1 MKRFLFLMVLFC
13 MGILSGFAQ
22 SNEFTYTDDNGVTWG
37 GRIEYEYD
45 SENYIYT
52 QNVKNVCI
60 TSTSCNSEEEVVV
73 PGEISYEGVKYKVT
87 SLEGVFSD
95 NKIVEKVTIPKSV
108 TSLNSTFNGCSALSE
123 VVNTSQ
129 LKYVNFAFKN
139 CSSIKSID
147 LSSCETVESGSF
159 GGCSQLENVVLKS
172 CKEIGYAAFYDYE
185 NRCRKLKSV
194 GDISHCESIGEYA
207 FYGCSSLT
215 SVDLSSCKTIGNN
228 SFRDCSA
235 LESVGNTKL
244 LTDIPEAAFNGCSNL
259 QNIDLSN
266 CTSIGSSAFSG
277 CFKIKHLNLNKC
289 TYISDRAFS
298 LNYGLEKIDL
308 SAIKT
313 IEEYAFSNCS
323 SLTEVT
329 GLKLIKSLPNGAFS
343 DCNKLASIDLSK
355 IESLGLDCMSGTA
368 VESVEL
374 PNLKKWGVRVF
385 KDCKKLTSVTFPE
398 SINSIPT
405 MAFWNCEKL
414 STIDLSHCTLIGG
427 GAFYNCTSLTD
438 IDLLNVKQIEYT
450 TYSENYQSFEG
461 GSFMN
466 CNKLTSVTLDSCQNL
481 GNMAFYGCT
490 SLKKVTIGCCQNFG
504 ERVFYGCTSLKEV
517 TLGSCQNV
525 GDLAF
530 GRCTSLEKIT
540 LPETVTNLGGSAF
553 SGCTSLKEVNLGSCQ
568 NLGAYAFDGCTSL
581 EKITLPKTV
590 TNLGSGAFEY
600 CTSLKEVTLDSCQT
614 LGDKVFYGCTSL
626 AKITLPETVTN
637 LGWACFDGSTIVTS
651 MATVPPVISQYGNM
665 EANTPVMGEY
675 VMVNVP
681 KESLSSYKSANCW
694 KDMAKRIFPIGSK
707 FDYDVTTVAQPST
720 SDLLDKVGKNNSNS
734 VVSLKVK
741 GSINSYDIMVIR
753 NKMDNLHYLDL
764 SDANVVENSYEY
776 YTGCSTKNDTIGRN
790 AFRDLSKLITVSLPN
805 SVKVIESGALYN
817 CTKLK
822 RVVLPEK
829 LLSIKGGWDD
839 GAFACCSSLTDV
851 KFKACNYIGGH
862 AFYSCNALN
871 HITLPSD
878 LKAID
883 QYAFA
888 SCNNLHSVD
897 FPPMLE
903 RIGSY
908 AFENCALDS
917 ISLPGLT
924 RINEY
929 AFQNCSNL
937 KEVKV
942 PSTLVSVGDKAFEGC
957 TQLNDV
963 FTYTILPVKINQ
975 NTFCTYETATLH
987 VPVQSYDNYYW
998 DTEWSQF
1005 HAFED
1010 FNEPYKY
1017 FYLNKEYILAS
1028 RIDGCPNID
1037 IRDNGG
1043 LIVKGD
1049 AIQNAG
1055 DIHVSGSGTIIANGN
1070 VDASKFHID
1079 IDVTSNYWYFLSF
1092 PFDVKLSD
1100 IAAPGQFVFRK
1111 YDGAT
1116 RASQGAGGWKDLDAT
1131 DKWLHRGTGY
1141 IFQSAES
1148 GKLTLPVVK
1157 EKFGKLEAEDVQETL
1172 GTFASSNEQ
1181 NASWNFV
1188 GNPHTSY
1195 FDMDDLGYNAPITYW
1210 NGMSYEAVRPGD
1222 DNYVFKP
1229 FQAFFV
1235 QKPQNVN
1242 EMEFGAEFRL
1252 TQTGSQKRSSDNKA
1266 KRLAKGIDINR
1277 QMVNL
1282 TLSDGTHT
1290 DKTRVVFNEDKT
1302 QRYELDCD
1310 AAKFESSTSV
1320 PQLYTLE
1327 ANNVKYAINE
1337 RPLGSVSLGF
1347 EVQKAGDYTISA
1359 IRMDSPM
1366 LLKDN
1371 LTDATVDLSTSDYH
1385 FTSETGTF
1393 NGRFTLMPNKSTTG
1407 IAEFAKNTGVSIIPT
1422 EGGINFSGVEGKHV
1436 SIYSLNGIEIG
1447 STQSS
1452 GTINLGQGIYVVKMD
1467 NTSTKVMVK

>member
-13 MGILSGFAQ
+13 MGIMSGFAQ

-37 GRIEYEYD
+37 GYISFDYNYED
-45 SENYIYT
+45 GT
-52 QNVKNVCI
+52 QTLQDVSIN
-60 TSTSCNSEEEVVV
+60 STSSNNETEVVI
-73 PGEISYEGVKYKVT
+73 PGEISYAGKKYTVT
-87 SLEGVFSD
+87 SLGSVFSE
-95 NKIVEKVTIPKSV
+95 NKIIEKVTIPKTV
-108 TSLNSTFNGCSALSE
+108 TYLSDTFSDCSALSE
-123 VVNTSQ
+123 VVNTNQ
-129 LKYVNFAFKN
+129 LKSVSGAFRN
-139 CSSIKSID
+139 CSNLKSID
-147 LSSCETVESGSF
+147 LSSCETVGYGSF
-159 GGCSQLENVVLKS
+159 IGCSQLENVVLKV
-172 CKEIGYAAFYDYE
+172 CKRIETCAFSNYG
-185 NRCRKLKSV
+185 NSNCSKLKSV
-194 GDISHCESIGEYA
+194 GDISHCESIGEYS
-207 FYGCSSLT
+207 FSNCSSLT
-215 SVDLSSCKTIGNN
+215 SVDLASCKTIGKCAF
-228 SFRDCSA
+228 SGCSV
-235 LESVGNTKL
+235 LESVGSTKL
-244 LTDIPEAAFNGCSNL
+244 LTNIPESTFNGCSNL

-266 CTSIGSSAFSG
+266 CTSVGSSAFSE
-277 CFKIKHLNLNKC
+277 CRKIEHFNLNKC
-289 TYISDRAFS
+289 TYISSNAFS
-298 LNYGLEKIDL
+298 YCGLKEIDL
-308 SAIKT
+308 TAVKV
-313 IEEYAFSNCS
+313 IEENAFTNCKN
-323 SLTEVT
+323 LAKVT
-329 GLKLIKSLPNGAFS
+329 GLRQIKSLPDGTFNRCRNLS
-343 DCNKLASIDLSK
+343 IIDLSG
-355 IESLGLDCMSGTA
+355 IESLGEYCMRGTA
-368 VESVEL
+368 IESVNL
-374 PNLKKWGVRVF
+374 QNLKKWNSDVF
-385 KDCKKLTSVTFPE
+385 AECKQLTNVVLPE
-398 SINSIPT
+398 SITSIPVR
-405 MAFWNCEKL
+405 AFYRCDKL
-414 STIDLSHCTLIGG
+414 STIDLSHCTVMGG
-427 GAFYNCTSLTD
+427 GAFAMCTSLAH
-438 IDLLNVKQIEYT
+438 IDLSSVTLLESVKGGYYSNGDYEY
-450 TYSENYQSFEG
+450 YSPNDVI
-461 GSFMN
+461 GSFTDSKN
-466 CNKLTSVTLDSCQNL
+466 LTSVSLSCCKKI
-481 GNMAFYGCT
+481 GDRAF
-490 SLKKVTIGCCQNFG
+490 K
-504 ERVFYGCTSLKEV
+504 
-517 TLGSCQNV
+517 
-525 GDLAF
+525 
-530 GRCTSLEKIT
+530 
-540 LPETVTNLGGSAF
+540 
-553 SGCTSLKEVNLGSCQ
+553 
-568 NLGAYAFDGCTSL
+568 GCTSL
-581 EKITLPKTV
+581 EKIV
-590 TNLGSGAFEY
+590 
-600 CTSLKEVTLDSCQT
+600 
-614 LGDKVFYGCTSL
+614 
-626 AKITLPETVTN
+626 LPETVTN
-637 LGWACFDGSTIVTS
+637 LGWECFDGTIMVTS
-651 MATVPPVISQYGNM
+651 MAIEPPVITS
-665 EANTPVMGEY
+665 NTDLSSNIMGEF
-675 VMVNVP
+675 VLVNVP
-681 KESLSSYKSANCW
+681 KESLGSYKSANYW
-694 KDMAKRIFPIGSK
+694 KDMAVRIFPIGTK

-790 AFRDLSKLITVSLPN
+790 AFRDLSKLITVSFPN
-805 SVKVIESGALYN
+805 SVKVIETGALYN

-822 RVVLPEK
+822 SVVLPEN
-829 LLSIKGGWDD
+829 LLSIGDDWNWDGGV
-839 GAFACCSSLTDV
+839 FANCSSLTDV
-851 KFKACNYIGGH
+851 KFKACGNIGSR
-862 AFYSCNALN
+862 AFSNCSALK

-878 LKAID
+878 LKTIE

-908 AFENCALDS
+908 AFQNCALDS

-924 RINEY
+924 SIDEY

-1116 RASQGAGGWKDLDAT
+1116 RASQGAGGWKDLDAS

-1172 GTFASSNEQ
+1172 GTFASNNEQ

-1282 TLSDGTHT
+1282 TLSDGAHT

-1310 AAKFESSTSV
+1310 AAKFESSTAV

-1385 FTSETGTF
+1385 FTSEAGTF

>member
-22 SNEFTYTDDNGVTWG
+22 EDNFSYTDDNGVTWG
-37 GRIEYEYD
+37 GYVGYDYE
-45 SENYIYT
+45 T
-52 QNVKNVCI
+52 QKEEVCI
-60 TSTSCNSEEEVVV
+60 NTTSTNSEEVVV
-73 PGEISYEGVKYKVT
+73 IPGEITYAGEKYKVT
-87 SLEGVFSD
+87 KLGSVFSE
-95 NKIVEKVTIPKSV
+95 NKIIEKVTIPKTV
-108 TSLNSTFNGCSALSE
+108 TYLNNTFSGCSALSE
-123 VVNTSQ
+123 VVNTNQ
-129 LKYVNFAFKN
+129 LKSVYSAFSN
-139 CSSIKSID
+139 CSSLKSID
-147 LSSCETVESGSF
+147 LSSCEILGYSSF
-159 GGCSQLENVVLKS
+159 GGCSQLENVVLKVCKRIESNAFFGMSS
-172 CKEIGYAAFYDYE
+172 CP
-185 NRCRKLKSV
+185 KLKSV
-194 GDISHCESIGEYA
+194 GDISHCESIGGSA
-207 FYGCSSLT
+207 FQGCSSLT
-215 SVDLSSCKTIGNN
+215 SVDLTSCKTLESNAFSG
-228 SFRDCSA
+228 CSA
-235 LESVGNTKL
+235 LKSVGSTKH
-244 LTDIPEAAFNGCSNL
+244 LTDIPESAFNGCSNL
-259 QNIDLSN
+259 QDIDLSN
-266 CTSIGSSAFSG
+266 CTFVGRSAFDG
-277 CFKIKHLNLNKC
+277 CRKIKHLNLNKC
-289 TYISDRAFS
+289 AYISNQAFIRC
-298 LNYGLEKIDL
+298 GIEEIDL
-308 SAIKT
+308 SSAKT
-313 IEEYAFSNCS
+313 IEDHAFNSCS
-323 SLTEVT
+323 SLTKVT
-329 GLKLIKSLPNGAFS
+329 GLKLIKSLPVGTFNG
-343 DCNKLASIDLSK
+343 CNKLSSIDLSA
-355 IESLGLDCMSGTA
+355 IESLGAYCMSGTA
-368 VESVEL
+368 IDSVEL
-374 PNLKKWGVRVF
+374 PKLKSWDYGVF
-385 KDCKKLTSVTFPE
+385 EECTKLKSVTFPAT
-398 SINSIPT
+398 IDNIPT
-405 MAFWNCEKL
+405 RAFWNCENL
-414 STIDLSHCTLIGG
+414 STIDLSHCSIIGG

-438 IDLLNVKQIEYT
+438 IKLLNVKKTGWVTSYG
-450 TYSENYQSFEG
+450 NYGQEFTV
-461 GSFMN
+461 GSFTN
-466 CNKLTSVTLDSCQNL
+466 CNNLSSVDFGSCQNLGERAFSGCISLKNVTLDSCQNL
-481 GNMAFYGCT
+481 G
-490 SLKKVTIGCCQNFG
+490 
-504 ERVFYGCTSLKEV
+504 E
-517 TLGSCQNV
+517 
-525 GDLAF
+525 
-530 GRCTSLEKIT
+530 
-540 LPETVTNLGGSAF
+540 SAF
-553 SGCTSLKEVNLGSCQ
+553 SGCTSLKNVTLGCCQ
-568 NLGAYAFDGCTSL
+568 IIGARSF
-581 EKITLPKTV
+581 
-590 TNLGSGAFEY
+590 SG
-600 CTSLKEVTLDSCQT
+600 CTSLKE
-614 LGDKVFYGCTSL
+614 
-626 AKITLPETVTN
+626 ITLPATITN
-637 LGWACFDGSTIVTS
+637 LGWECFDGTTMVTS
-651 MATVPPVISQYGNM
+651 MATVPPVIDKPEEVYSSI
-665 EANTPVMGEY
+665 PMGEY

-681 KESLSSYKSANCW
+681 KESLGSYKSANYW
-694 KDMAKRIFPIGSK
+694 KDMAKRIFPIGTK
-707 FDYDVTTVAQPST
+707 FDYDVTTEAQPST

-764 SDANVVENSYEY
+764 SDANIVENSYEY

-805 SVKVIESGALYN
+805 SVKVIESGALCN

-822 RVVLPEK
+822 SIVLPEK
-829 LLSIKGGWDD
+829 LSSIENAWNWDE
-839 GAFACCSSLTDV
+839 GTFGNCSSLTDV
-851 KFKACNYIGGH
+851 KFKACNYIGMN

-908 AFENCALDS
+908 AFQNCALDS

-924 RINEY
+924 SIDEY

-1028 RIDGCPNID
+1028 RIDGCPDID

-1116 RASQGAGGWKDLDAT
+1116 RASQGAGGWKDLDAS

-1266 KRLAKGIDINR
+1266 KRLAKGIDVNR

-1310 AAKFESSTSV
+1310 AAKFESSTAV

-1385 FTSETGTF
+1385 FTSEAGTF

-1436 SIYSLNGIEIG
+1436 SIYSLNGIVIG

>member
-1 MKRFLFLMVLFC
+1 

-22 SNEFTYTDDNGVTWG
+22 ENNFSYTDDNGVTWG
-37 GRIEYEYD
+37 GYVGYDYD
-45 SENYIYT
+45 SQKTEASINT
-52 QNVKNVCI
+52 
-60 TSTSCNSEEEVVV
+60 TSSNSEEEVVV
-73 PGEISYEGVKYKVT
+73 PDEISYEGEKYKVT
-87 SLEGVFSD
+87 KLGSVFSG
-95 NKIVEKVTIPKSV
+95 NKIIEKVTIPKTV
-108 TSLNSTFNGCSALSE
+108 TSLSSTFQDCSALIE

-129 LKYVNFAFKN
+129 LKTVSYAFYN
-139 CSSIKSID
+139 CSSLKSVD
-147 LSSCETVESGSF
+147 LSSCETLGWSSF
-159 GGCSQLENVVLKS
+159 EGCSQLENVVLKA
-172 CKEIGYAAFYDYE
+172 CKRIEGRVFS
-185 NRCRKLKSV
+185 NGNSTCQNLKSV

-207 FYGCSSLT
+207 FSDCSSLT
-215 SVDLSSCKTIGNN
+215 SVDLSSCKTIGNF
-228 SFRDCSA
+228 SFSGCSA
-235 LESVGNTKL
+235 LESIGSVKL
-244 LTDIPEAAFNGCSNL
+244 LTNIPEYAFNGCSNL

-266 CTSIGSSAFSG
+266 CTSIGSSAFNG
-277 CFKIKHLNLNKC
+277 CSKIKHLNLNKC
-289 TYISDRAFS
+289 AYISSNAFS
-298 LNYGLEKIDL
+298 NCGLENIDL
-308 SAIKT
+308 SATKT
-313 IEEYAFSNCS
+313 IEGYAFSGCS
-323 SLTEVT
+323 CLTKVT
-329 GLKLIKSLPNGAFS
+329 GLKLVKLLPAGIFYG
-343 DCNKLASIDLSK
+343 CHKLSSIDLST
-355 IESLGLDCMSGTA
+355 IESLGASCMSGTA
-368 VESVEL
+368 IERVEL
-374 PNLKKWGVRVF
+374 PNLKSWDYGVF
-385 KDCKKLTSVTFPE
+385 EDCKKLTSVTFPVT
-398 SINSIPT
+398 IDNIPT
-405 MAFWNCEKL
+405 RAFWNCENL
-414 STIDLSHCTLIGG
+414 STIDLSHCSIIGG
-427 GAFYNCTSLTD
+427 GALYNCTSLTD
-438 IDLLNVKQIEYT
+438 IKLFNVKQTEWT
-450 TYSENYQSFEG
+450 TGYENYQSCKV

-466 CNKLTSVTLDSCQNL
+466 CNNLTSVDL
-481 GNMAFYGCT
+481 GSIQKLGDRAFYGCT
-490 SLKKVTIGCCQNFG
+490 SLKK
-504 ERVFYGCTSLKEV
+504 
-517 TLGSCQNV
+517 
-525 GDLAF
+525 
-530 GRCTSLEKIT
+530 IT
-540 LPETVTNLGGSAF
+540 LPST
-553 SGCTSLKEVNLGSCQ
+553 
-568 NLGAYAFDGCTSL
+568 
-581 EKITLPKTV
+581 I
-590 TNLGSGAFEY
+590 
-600 CTSLKEVTLDSCQT
+600 
-614 LGDKVFYGCTSL
+614 
-626 AKITLPETVTN
+626 TN
-637 LGWACFDGSTIVTS
+637 LGWECFDGATIVTS
-651 MATVPPVISQYGNM
+651 MATVPPVIDKS
-665 EANTPVMGEY
+665 EDETSSIPMGEF
-675 VMVNVP
+675 VLVNVP
-681 KESLSSYKSANCW
+681 EASLDSYKSANYW
-694 KDMAKRIFPIGSK
+694 KDMAKRIFPIGTK
-707 FDYDVTTVAQPST
+707 FDYDVTTEAQPST
-720 SDLLDKVGKNNSNS
+720 SDLLDKVGLKNANSI
-734 VVSLKVK
+734 VSLKVK
-741 GSINSYDIMVIR
+741 GSINSYDVMVIR

-790 AFRDLSKLITVSLPN
+790 AFRELSKLVTISLPN
-805 SVKVIESGALYN
+805 SVKAIESGALYK

-822 RVVLPEK
+822 SVVLPEN
-829 LLSIKGGWDD
+829 LQSIEYGDWSS
-839 GAFACCSSLTDV
+839 GAFADCYSLTDV
-851 KFKACNYIGGH
+851 KFKACNFIGSL
-862 AFYSCNALN
+862 AFSNCYALN
-871 HITLPSD
+871 HVTLPPD
-878 LKAID
+878 LKTID
-883 QYAFA
+883 QRAFA
-888 SCNNLHSVD
+888 NCSSLHSVD
-897 FPPMLE
+897 FPPLLE

-908 AFENCALDS
+908 AFQSCALDS

-924 RINEY
+924 RIDEY

-987 VPVQSYDNYYW
+987 VPAQSYDNYFW

-1017 FYLNKEYILAS
+1017 FYLRKEFILSS
-1028 RIDGCPNID
+1028 RIEGIPNID
-1037 IRDNGG
+1037 IYSGGG
-1043 LIVKGD
+1043 LIVKGNE
-1049 AIQNAG
+1049 IQNAG
-1055 DIHVSGSGTIIANGN
+1055 DIHINGSGTIIANGN

-1079 IDVTSNYWYFLSF
+1079 IDVNSNEWYFFSF
-1092 PFDVKLSD
+1092 PFDIKRSD
-1100 IAAPGQFVFRK
+1100 IVAPGQFIFRK

-1116 RASQGAGGWKDLDAT
+1116 RASQGSGGWKDLDAS
-1131 DKWLHRGTGY
+1131 DLWLHRGTGY
-1141 IFQSAES
+1141 IFQSSES

-1157 EKFGKLEAEDVQETL
+1157 EKFGKLEAENVQEAL
-1172 GTFASSNEQ
+1172 GTYASNNEQ

-1266 KRLAKGIDINR
+1266 KRLAKGIDVNR

-1310 AAKFESSTSV
+1310 AAKFESSTAV

-1385 FTSETGTF
+1385 FTSEAGTF

>member
-22 SNEFTYTDDNGVTWG
+22 DDNFSYTDGNGVTWG
-37 GRIEYEYD
+37 GYVGYDYE
-45 SENYIYT
+45 T
-52 QNVKNVCI
+52 QKTEVSINT
-60 TSTSCNSEEEVVV
+60 TSSNSKEEVVV
-73 PGEISYEGVKYKVT
+73 PGEISYEGEKYKVT
-87 SLEGVFSD
+87 KLGSVFSG
-95 NKIVEKVTIPKSV
+95 NKIIEKVTIPKTV
-108 TSLNSTFNGCSALSE
+108 TSLYNTFSECSALRD

-129 LKYVNFAFKN
+129 LKVVYYAFSN
-139 CSSIKSID
+139 CSSLKSID
-147 LSSCETVESGSF
+147 LSCCETVGAGSF
-159 GGCSQLENVVLKS
+159 IGCSQLENVVLKV
-172 CKEIGYAAFYDYE
+172 CKRIETCAFSNYG
-185 NRCRKLKSV
+185 NSNCSKLKSV
-194 GDISHCESIGEYA
+194 GDISHCESIGEYS
-207 FYGCSSLT
+207 FSNCSSLT
-215 SVDLSSCKTIGNN
+215 SVDLASCKTIGKCAF
-228 SFRDCSA
+228 SGCSV
-235 LESVGNTKL
+235 LESVGSTKL
-244 LTDIPEAAFNGCSNL
+244 LTNIPESTFNGCSNL

-266 CTSIGSSAFSG
+266 CTSVGSSAFSG
-277 CFKIKHLNLNKC
+277 CRKIEHFNLNKC
-289 TYISDRAFS
+289 TYISSNAFS
-298 LNYGLEKIDL
+298 YCGLKEIDL
-308 SAIKT
+308 TAVKV
-313 IEEYAFSNCS
+313 IEENAFTNCKN
-323 SLTEVT
+323 LAKVT
-329 GLKLIKSLPNGAFS
+329 GLRQIKSLPDGTFNRCRNLS
-343 DCNKLASIDLSK
+343 IIDLSG
-355 IESLGLDCMSGTA
+355 IESLGEYCMRGTA
-368 VESVEL
+368 IESVNL
-374 PNLKKWGVRVF
+374 QNLKKWNSDVF
-385 KDCKKLTSVTFPE
+385 AECKQLTNVVLPE
-398 SINSIPT
+398 SITSIPVR
-405 MAFWNCEKL
+405 AFYRCDKL
-414 STIDLSHCTLIGG
+414 STIDLSHCTVMGG
-427 GAFYNCTSLTD
+427 GAFAMCTSLAH
-438 IDLLNVKQIEYT
+438 IDLSSVTLLESVKGGYYSNGDYEY
-450 TYSENYQSFEG
+450 YSPNDVI
-461 GSFMN
+461 GSFTDSKN
-466 CNKLTSVTLDSCQNL
+466 LTSVSLSCCKKI
-481 GNMAFYGCT
+481 GDRAF
-490 SLKKVTIGCCQNFG
+490 K
-504 ERVFYGCTSLKEV
+504 
-517 TLGSCQNV
+517 
-525 GDLAF
+525 
-530 GRCTSLEKIT
+530 
-540 LPETVTNLGGSAF
+540 
-553 SGCTSLKEVNLGSCQ
+553 
-568 NLGAYAFDGCTSL
+568 GCTSL
-581 EKITLPKTV
+581 EKIV
-590 TNLGSGAFEY
+590 
-600 CTSLKEVTLDSCQT
+600 
-614 LGDKVFYGCTSL
+614 
-626 AKITLPETVTN
+626 LPETVTN
-637 LGWACFDGSTIVTS
+637 LGWECFDGTIMVTS
-651 MATVPPVISQYGNM
+651 MAIEPPVITS
-665 EANTPVMGEY
+665 NTDLSSNIMGEF
-675 VMVNVP
+675 VLVNVP
-681 KESLSSYKSANCW
+681 KESLGSYKSANYW
-694 KDMAKRIFPIGSK
+694 KDMAKRIFPIGTK
-707 FDYDVTTVAQPST
+707 FDYDVTTEAQPST

-790 AFRDLSKLITVSLPN
+790 AFRDLSKLITVSFPN
-805 SVKVIESGALYN
+805 SVKVIETGALYN

-822 RVVLPEK
+822 SVVLPEN
-829 LLSIKGGWDD
+829 LLSIGDDWNWDGGV
-839 GAFACCSSLTDV
+839 FANCSSLTDV
-851 KFKACNYIGGH
+851 KFKACGNIGSR
-862 AFYSCNALN
+862 AFSNCSALK

-878 LKAID
+878 LKTIE

-908 AFENCALDS
+908 AFQNCALDS

-924 RINEY
+924 SIDEY

-1282 TLSDGTHT
+1282 TLSDGAHT

-1310 AAKFESSTSV
+1310 AAKFESSTAV

-1385 FTSETGTF
+1385 FTSEAGTF

>member
-22 SNEFTYTDDNGVTWG
+22 EDNFSYTDGNGVTWG
-37 GRIEYEYD
+37 GYVGYDYDTQKNEVRI
-45 SENYIYT
+45 NT
-52 QNVKNVCI
+52 
-60 TSTSCNSEEEVVV
+60 TSSNSEEEVVI
-73 PGEISYEGVKYKVT
+73 PDEISYAGEKYKVT
-87 SLEGVFSD
+87 KLGSVFSG
-95 NKIVEKVTIPKSV
+95 NKIIEKVTIPKTV
-108 TSLNSTFNGCSALSE
+108 TSLSSTFSGCSALSE
-123 VVNTSQ
+123 VVNTNQ
-129 LKYVNFAFKN
+129 LKSVYFAFKN
-139 CSSIKSID
+139 CSNLKSID
-147 LSSCETVESGSF
+147 LSSCEILGSGSF
-159 GGCSQLENVVLKS
+159 QGCSQLEDVVLKVCKRIASSAFSSYGGSDS
-172 CKEIGYAAFYDYE
+172 CS
-185 NRCRKLKSV
+185 KLKSV
-194 GDISHCESIGEYA
+194 GDISLCESIGEYA
-207 FYGCSSLT
+207 FGYCRSLT
-215 SVDLSSCKTIGNN
+215 SVDLSSCKTLGSN
-228 SFRDCSA
+228 SFSMCSA
-235 LESVGNTKL
+235 LVSVGSTKL
-244 LTDIPEAAFNGCSNL
+244 LTNIPNSAFEFCSNL

-266 CTSIGSSAFSG
+266 CTSVGSSAFQG
-277 CFKIKHLNLNKC
+277 CSKIKHLNLNKC
-289 TYISDRAFS
+289 TYISNYAFADC
-298 LNYGLEKIDL
+298 GLEEIDL
-308 SAIKT
+308 SATKT
-313 IEEYAFSNCS
+313 IGESTFSGCKN
-323 SLTEVT
+323 LTKVT
-329 GLKLIKSLPNGAFS
+329 GVKLIKSLPASTFYG
-343 DCNKLASIDLSK
+343 CNNLSSIDLST
-355 IESLGLDCMSGTA
+355 IESLGAYCLGGTA
-368 VESVEL
+368 LECVEL
-374 PNLKKWGVRVF
+374 PKLKSWDNSVF
-385 KDCKKLTSVTFPE
+385 ENCKKLTSVTFPE
-398 SINSIPT
+398 IIDKIPSR
-405 MAFWNCEKL
+405 AFWNCDNL
-414 STIDLSHCTLIGG
+414 FSIDLSHCSVIGG
-427 GAFYNCTSLTD
+427 GAFYNCIGLTA
-438 IDLLNVKQIEYT
+438 IKLLHVKEMGYT
-450 TYSENYQSFEG
+450 TSQDVYHQNFKV

-466 CNKLTSVTLDSCQNL
+466 CNNLTSVDL
-481 GNMAFYGCT
+481 GSSQKLGDRAFYGCT
-490 SLKKVTIGCCQNFG
+490 SLKK
-504 ERVFYGCTSLKEV
+504 
-517 TLGSCQNV
+517 
-525 GDLAF
+525 
-530 GRCTSLEKIT
+530 IT
-540 LPETVTNLGGSAF
+540 LPST
-553 SGCTSLKEVNLGSCQ
+553 
-568 NLGAYAFDGCTSL
+568 
-581 EKITLPKTV
+581 I
-590 TNLGSGAFEY
+590 
-600 CTSLKEVTLDSCQT
+600 
-614 LGDKVFYGCTSL
+614 
-626 AKITLPETVTN
+626 TN
-637 LGWACFDGSTIVTS
+637 LGWECFDGTTIVTS
-651 MATVPPVISQYGNM
+651 MATVPPVIDKS
-665 EANTPVMGEY
+665 EKETSSIPMGEF
-675 VMVNVP
+675 VLVNVP
-681 KESLSSYKSANCW
+681 EASLDSYKSANYW
-694 KDMAKRIFPIGSK
+694 KDMAKRIFPIGTK
-707 FDYDVTTVAQPST
+707 FDYDVTTEAQPST

-764 SDANVVENSYEY
+764 SDANIVENDYEY

-805 SVKVIESGALYN
+805 SVTVIQSGALSN

-822 RVVLPEK
+822 SVVLPEK
-829 LLSIKGGWDD
+829 LVSIQGDWND
-839 GAFACCSSLTDV
+839 GAFANNSSLTDV
-851 KFKACNYIGGH
+851 KFKACENIENH
-862 AFYSCNALN
+862 TFASCNALN

-878 LKAID
+878 LKTIG
-883 QYAFA
+883 QYAF
-888 SCNNLHSVD
+888 SRCYNLHSVD
-897 FPPMLE
+897 FPPLLE

-908 AFENCALDS
+908 AFQSCALDS

-924 RINEY
+924 RIDEY
-929 AFQNCSNL
+929 AFQYCSNL

-942 PSTLVSVGDKAFEGC
+942 PSTLESVGDKAFEGC
-957 TQLNDV
+957 SKLNDV

-987 VPVQSYDNYYW
+987 VPEQSYNNYFW

-1017 FYLNKEYILAS
+1017 FYLNKEYILTS
-1028 RIDGCPNID
+1028 RIEGCPNID

-1079 IDVTSNYWYFLSF
+1079 IDVKSNKWYFFSF
-1092 PFDVKLSD
+1092 PFDIKRSD
-1100 IAAPGQFVFRK
+1100 IVASGQFIFRK

-1116 RASQGAGGWKDLDAT
+1116 RASQGSGGWKDLDAS
-1131 DKWLHRGTGY
+1131 DLWLHRGTGY

-1148 GKLTLPVVK
+1148 GKLTLPVAK
-1157 EKFGKLEAEDVQETL
+1157 EKFGKLEAENVREDL
-1172 GTFASSNEQ
+1172 GTYASNNEQ

-1235 QKPQNVN
+1235 QKPKDVN

-1252 TQTGSQKRSSDNKA
+1252 TQTDSQKRSSANKA
-1266 KRLAKGIDINR
+1266 KRLAKGININR

-1290 DKTRVVFNEDKT
+1290 DKTRIVFNENKT

-1310 AAKFESSTSV
+1310 AAKFESSTTV

-1327 ANNVKYAINE
+1327 ANNVKFAINE

-1371 LTDATVDLSTSDYH
+1371 LTDATVDLSTSDYR
-1385 FTSETGTF
+1385 FTSEAGTF
-1393 NGRFTLMPNKSTTG
+1393 NSRFTLVPNRSTTG
-1407 IAEFAKNTGVSIIPT
+1407 IADFAKNTGVSIIPT

-1452 GTINLGQGIYVVKMD
+1452 GTISLGQGIYVVKMD

>member
-1 MKRFLFLMVLFC
+1 
-13 MGILSGFAQ
+13 MGIMSGFAQ
-22 SNEFTYTDDNGVTWG
+22 DDNFSYTDGNGVTWG
-37 GRIEYEYD
+37 GYVGYDYE
-45 SENYIYT
+45 T
-52 QNVKNVCI
+52 QKTEVSINT
-60 TSTSCNSEEEVVV
+60 TSSNSKEEVVV
-73 PGEISYEGVKYKVT
+73 PGEISYEGEKYKVT
-87 SLEGVFSD
+87 KLGSVFSG
-95 NKIVEKVTIPKSV
+95 NKIIEKVTIPKTV
-108 TSLNSTFNGCSALSE
+108 TSLYNTFSECSALRD

-129 LKYVNFAFKN
+129 LKVVYYAFSN
-139 CSSIKSID
+139 CSSLKSID
-147 LSSCETVESGSF
+147 LSCCETVGAGSF
-159 GGCSQLENVVLKS
+159 GGCAQLESVVLKV
-172 CKEIGYAAFYDYE
+172 CKKIEDNAFCNYMNY
-185 NRCRKLKSV
+185 CQKLKSV
-194 GDISHCESIGEYA
+194 GDISHCESIGEGA
-207 FYGCSSLT
+207 FDGCSSL
-215 SVDLSSCKTIGNN
+215 SSIDLSGCKAIGRS
-228 SFRDCSA
+228 SFSDCSA
-235 LESVGNTKL
+235 LESVGSTKL
-244 LTDIPEAAFNGCSNL
+244 LISIPELAFNSCLNL
-259 QNIDLSN
+259 QDIDLSN
-266 CTSIGSSAFSG
+266 CTSVGRSAFNG
-277 CFKIKHLNLNKC
+277 CSKIKHLNLNKC
-289 TYISDRAFS
+289 TYISSSAFS
-298 LNYGLEKIDL
+298 SCGFEEINL
-308 SAIKT
+308 SATKT
-313 IEEYAFSNCS
+313 IEDHAFSYCR
-323 SLTEVT
+323 SLVKVI
-329 GLKLIKSLPNGAFS
+329 GLKLIKSLPAGIFS
-343 DCNKLASIDLSK
+343 SCNKLSSIDLSS
-355 IESLGLDCMSGTA
+355 IESLGAYCMSGTA
-368 VESVEL
+368 IDSVEL
-374 PNLKKWGVRVF
+374 PKLKSWDYSVF
-385 KDCKKLTSVTFPE
+385 EDCKKLISVTFPE
-398 SINSIPT
+398 TIDNIPAK
-405 MAFWNCEKL
+405 AFLNCEKL
-414 STIDLSHCTLIGG
+414 STIDLSHCSVIGG

-438 IDLLNVKQIEYT
+438 VKLLNVKQTEWTSYYDNESCQT
-450 TYSENYQSFEG
+450 FRV

-466 CNKLTSVTLDSCQNL
+466 CNNLTSVDL
-481 GNMAFYGCT
+481 GSSQRLGERAFYGCT
-490 SLKKVTIGCCQNFG
+490 SLK
-504 ERVFYGCTSLKEV
+504 E
-517 TLGSCQNV
+517 
-525 GDLAF
+525 
-530 GRCTSLEKIT
+530 IT
-540 LPETVTNLGGSAF
+540 LPET
-553 SGCTSLKEVNLGSCQ
+553 
-568 NLGAYAFDGCTSL
+568 
-581 EKITLPKTV
+581 I
-590 TNLGSGAFEY
+590 
-600 CTSLKEVTLDSCQT
+600 
-614 LGDKVFYGCTSL
+614 
-626 AKITLPETVTN
+626 TN
-637 LGWACFDGSTIVTS
+637 LGWECFDGTTMVTS
-651 MATVPPVISQYGNM
+651 MATVPPVIDKS
-665 EANTPVMGEY
+665 EDVTSFIPMGEY

-681 KESLSSYKSANCW
+681 KESLGSYKSANYW
-694 KDMAKRIFPIGSK
+694 KDMAKRIFPIGTK

-720 SDLLDKVGKNNSNS
+720 SDLLDKVGKKNSNS

-822 RVVLPEK
+822 SVVLPEK
-829 LLSIKGGWDD
+829 LSSIEGDWNWDD
-839 GAFACCSSLTDV
+839 GVFAYCSSLTDV
-851 KFKACNYIGGH
+851 KFKACNYIGGF
-862 AFYSCNALN
+862 AFASCNALN

-888 SCNNLHSVD
+888 SCSNLHSVD
-897 FPPMLE
+897 FPPMLK

-908 AFENCALDS
+908 AFQNCALDS

-924 RINEY
+924 SIDEY

-942 PSTLVSVGDKAFEGC
+942 PSTLESVGDKAFEGC

-1157 EKFGKLEAEDVQETL
+1157 EKFGKLEAEDVQEAL

-1310 AAKFESSTSV
+1310 AAKFESSTAV

-1385 FTSETGTF
+1385 FTSEAGTF